1 MVLYLTTKRE
11 RERERGL
18 GMSLITGT
26 AAIISGFTFQYRQVC
41 S

>member
-1 MVLYLTTKRE
+1 MVLYLKTKRE
-11 RERERGL
+11 RGF

-26 AAIISGFTFQYRQVC
+26 AAVISGFTFQYRQVC